1 MTQDAATLI
10 QIGQLLTKSGILTSE
25 DLAEALIRSK
35 ERGLPLGT
43 VLLMLGYIRQRE
55 LRAAVEAQS
64 LVNDGLLSVD
74 TAVQAL
80 ILVYADGSDLA
91 SSLAELGWQNKREIA
106 TNKLGELLLDSEFL
120 TGEQLDECLA
130 TSLET
135 GMPLGKVLIFRKTL
149 SDSVLLA
156 VLSAQRMIREG
167 LVSREQALKGLKAV
181 RLRKISLEQ
190 SLAEGGFYKPPSRK
204 NTPLGYL
211 LVEAGFLKEASLM
224 MCVELSLSEEKPIG
238 TALVEQG
245 FVSRALLEAAVG
257 AQELV
262 DNGTFTKTLAA
273 SAIRLVREHDCPMVR
288 AIAEAGMPELTPGR
302 KDLLNELLVLAGVVE
317 PKDMPKLEK
326 SEYSNFAEFCQKLLA
341 TGMIEE
347 SMIYAVARSLY
358 LIDQKFLSP
367 EDAVMALHHCRRYQT
382 TLDEALRAMG
392 WTVPTRRK
400 L

>member
-64 LVNDGLLSVD
+64 LVNDGLLSVE
-74 TAVQAL
+74 TAVRAL
-80 ILVYADGSDLA
+80 ILVYADGGDL
-91 SSLAELGWQNKREIA
+91 SESLTELGWENKREIA
-106 TNKLGELLLDSEFL
+106 TNKLGELLQDAEFL
-120 TGEQLDECLA
+120 TGEELAECLS
-130 TSLET
+130 TSQET

-167 LVSREQALKGLKAV
+167 LVSRDQALKGLKAV
-181 RLRKISLEQ
+181 RLRKITLEQ

-224 MCVELSLSEEKPIG
+224 MCMELSLTEEKPLG
-238 TALVEQG
+238 DALVEQG
-245 FVSRALLEAAVG
+245 FVSRALLDSAIM
-257 AQELV
+257 AQEMV
-262 DNGTFTKTLAA
+262 DNGTFTKKLAA
-273 SAIRLVREHDCPMVR
+273 SAIRLVEVDGCSMVR
-288 AIAEAGMPELTPGR
+288 AIAQAGMPELTPKR

-317 PKDMPKLEK
+317 PKDMPKLEQSAFK
-326 SEYSNFAEFCQKLLA
+326 DFAQLLEKLLA

-347 SMIYAVARSLY
+347 PMIYAVVRSLY
-358 LIDQKFLSP
+358 LIDQKFLVP
-367 EDAVMALHHCRRYQT
+367 EDAVMALHHCRRHHT
-382 TLDEALRAMG
+382 TLDEALREMG

-400 L
+400 S